1 MSKKRFLSDAE
12 KIEVQKIQRSGDGA
26 LRCYISGKII
36 DLENNAIEYD
46 HLQAFVNGGETDTSN
61 IRIFLKEFNREKGKM
76 PLETYKEYFNLKR
89 LYEEKDNKVKL
100 QDILAFKNI
109 NRESFHIN
117 LNDEQINI
125 IGNNNQNYSYKLFY
139 DPKLEIQYFYAQLPI
154 SWLKND
160 DEQGLQ
166 PRVIDFKR
174 LNQLHKHF
182 QSFPQLAPSI
192 ARLVNNDIK
201 LFDGQ
206 HKLAAQILNNN
217 MFIDIKVY
225 ISPKDEIKAK
235 NIYEK
240 LLKTNLEAHSKLAQV
255 SFYTNTLFQ
264 KWNEMYSIKWEE
276 YVEMNPNEKHSE
288 YNFFN
293 FLLKKH
299 EKAEVRNMFEA
310 SIIKNVHDQ
319 SALKKYTAESNKD
332 ATFPL
337 SQDLLKKTIFKNA
350 LYLNPADSIIDSS
363 DDFRDSEKNNY
374 HLLATIL
381 AEESKIDKWSPNKH
395 ATDPEA
401 IKARRI
407 WNKASVLTWA
417 PFLSAMLNA
426 IFKLFDKE
434 SQDKKLYRHTMTENE
449 QKELRLFLKRL
460 FNHPFWLQNDP
471 AIDKA
476 FAAASSLKSL
486 FDQQNLKIQYIL
498 SGK

>member
-1 MSKKRFLSDAE
+1 MSKKRSLSETE
-12 KIEVQKIQRSGDGA
+12 KLEVQRIQRSTDGA
-26 LRCYISGKII
+26 LRCYISGEII
-36 DLENNAIEYD
+36 NLENDAIEYD
-46 HLQAFVNGGETDTSN
+46 HLKAFVNGGDTDTSN
-61 IRIFLKEFNREKGKM
+61 MRIFLKKFNREKGKM
-76 PLETYKEYFNLKR
+76 PLEAYKEYFNLKR

-109 NRESFHIN
+109 QRESFYLILKDGNIN
-117 LNDEQINI
+117 FLGNDNK
-125 IGNNNQNYSYKLFY
+125 NYSYELFY
-139 DPKLEIQYFYAQLPI
+139 DPKLEIEYFYAQLPI

-182 QSFPQLAPSI
+182 QSYPQLAPSI
-192 ARLVNNDIK
+192 ARLVNNEIK

-217 MFIDIKVY
+217 KTIDIKVY
-225 ISPKDEIKAK
+225 ISPNDEIKAK

-276 YVEMNPNEKHSE
+276 YVELNPNEKHSE
-288 YNFFN
+288 YNFLN

-299 EKAEVRNMFEA
+299 ERSEVKNMFEA

-332 ATFPL
+332 STFPL
-337 SQDLLKKTIFKNA
+337 SQDLLKKTIFKNT
-350 LYLNPADSIIDSS
+350 LFLNPSDAVIDSI

-374 HLLATIL
+374 HLLAKIL
-381 AEESKIDKWSPNKH
+381 VEESGIEKWSPNKQ
-395 ATDPEA
+395 DSNPEA

-434 SQDKKLYRHTMTENE
+434 SQDKKLYRHTMTEDE
-449 QKELRLFLKRL
+449 QKELRLFLNRL